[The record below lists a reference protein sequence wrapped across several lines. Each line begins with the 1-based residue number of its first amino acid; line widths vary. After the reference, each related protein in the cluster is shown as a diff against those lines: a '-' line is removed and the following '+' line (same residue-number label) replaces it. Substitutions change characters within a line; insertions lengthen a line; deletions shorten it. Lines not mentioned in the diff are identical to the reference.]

1 MDKAFAYV
9 VSALIGGFRVWI
21 FVAGLPILQ
30 LAHIV
35 DGGRVGPH
43 RDRVRKRFRPLLT
56 GTCEQVRIVA
66 LSVM

>member
-30 LAHIV
+30 LAT
-35 DGGRVGPH
+35 
-43 RDRVRKRFRPLLT
+43 LWT
-56 GTCEQVRIVA
+56 AVA
-66 LSVM
+66 LVPIAIGCVSAFGLS